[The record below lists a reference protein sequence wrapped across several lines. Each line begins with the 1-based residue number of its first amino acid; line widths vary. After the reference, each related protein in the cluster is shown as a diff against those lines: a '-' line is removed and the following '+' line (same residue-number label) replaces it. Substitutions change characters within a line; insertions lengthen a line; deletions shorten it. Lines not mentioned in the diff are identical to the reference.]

1 MSLKKIVLFSA
12 LILFATFAI
21 VRVGLF
27 AIEVQHDS
35 ELVVIGGATVEYI
48 LDPTELS
55 KGEGALSADFDV
67 TSTSSV
73 VVQKDGALY
82 EIIHNATG
90 GSAFTL
96 MFKEAAPYSFA
107 LDSSNT
113 VLTVAGGYFGMLDIS
128 GKTVDSV
135 PLPIDDMR
143 LARSSLLNV
152 VYLFGGMNGDYRL
165 YSFAEEGKFQVLL
178 QTEEPIVAVT
188 DDGRDIYVAIARRI
202 VRVGVGRP
210 AVVFGAVE
218 AELGGEIISLAAS
231 LSDEVLFFSTSSRV
245 YALRGAAAVSIV
257 NNSGGSLR
265 VRGDALYV
273 LDRSRGMLYTIRPI
287 TEAIF
292 SGVGP

>member
-107 LDSSNT
+107 LDAATLSLLLQ
-113 VLTVAGGYFGMLDIS
+113 VDIS
-128 GKTVDSV
+128 VCS
-135 PLPIDDMR
+135 IFQ
-143 LARSSLLNV
+143 ARRSTP
-152 VYLFGGMNGDYRL
+152 YRYRL
-165 YSFAEEGKFQVLL
+165 TICVWH
-178 QTEEPIVAVT
+178 
-188 DDGRDIYVAIARRI
+188 ARLCSMW
-202 VRVGVGRP
+202 
-210 AVVFGAVE
+210 FTF
-218 AELGGEIISLAAS
+218 SAA
-231 LSDEVLFFSTSSRV
+231 
-245 YALRGAAAVSIV
+245 
-257 NNSGGSLR
+257 
-265 VRGDALYV
+265 
-273 LDRSRGMLYTIRPI
+273 
-287 TEAIF
+287 
-292 SGVGP
+292 